1 MELKN
6 IAILGPG
13 GNVGTAIITELLKDG
28 PRFTIT
34 GITQP
39 TSSYTPPPTIT
50 HRTVDYTSFASL
62 QAAFQDQDA
71 VVNCITG
78 GATHYEPS
86 KLIIDA
92 AVAAGVKFFFA
103 NEFVGE
109 ITREAFRRLPEAF
122 VGGKCRIRE
131 YLEGLAR
138 EGKMAWTSLNGG
150 PFFDMWLMK
159 GPAGFD
165 IPNRHARIY
174 GSGNHPLHWTPLPI
188 MGLAAGNMLRNP
200 QLVLN
205 RPILLDPISPCSTVT
220 QNTLLHTLEKLL
232 DTTFTISHVDVN
244 KVHRNALIVLEE
256 WKAGGEQEEG
266 KAQMGKAMKGL
277 GLCNQFYEGD
287 DEDHA
292 EDLNRNVQ
300 NELVGVKTMELEDA
314 VRDALERFGKDCQVV
329 QGMYNV
335 EACEL

>member
-1 MELKN
+1 MDLKH

-13 GNVGTAIITELLKDG
+13 GNVGNAIITELLKDK

-34 GITQP
+34 GITRS
-39 TSSYTPPPTIT
+39 TSTYNPPPTIT
-50 HRTVDYTSFASL
+50 HRTVDYTSFSSL
-62 QAAFQDQDA
+62 QTAFENQDA

-92 AVAAGVKFFFA
+92 AIAAGVKLFFA

-109 ITREAFRRLPEAF
+109 ITRAAFRRLPEAF

-131 YLEGLAR
+131 YLEGLGR
-138 EGKMAWTSLNGG
+138 EGKIAWTSLNGG
-150 PFFDMWLMK
+150 PFFDMY
-159 GPAGFD
+159 

-174 GSGNHPLHWTPLPI
+174 GSGNQPLHWTPLPT
-188 MGLAAGNMLRNP
+188 MGFAAGNMLRNP
-200 QLVLN
+200 DPIRN
-205 RPILLDPISPCSTVT
+205 RPVLLDPISPSSTVT
-220 QNTLLHTLEKLL
+220 QNTLLRTLEKAL
-232 DTTFTISHVDVN
+232 DTTFTISHVDVD
-244 KVHRNALIVLEE
+244 KIHRNALIVLEK
-256 WKAGGEQEEG
+256 WKEGGEQEEG

-277 GLCNQFYEGD
+277 GVCNQFHEGD
-287 DEDHA
+287 DEGHA
-292 EDLNRNVQ
+292 EDLEKTVQ
-300 NELVGVKTMELEDA
+300 NELVSVETMQLEDA
-314 VRDALERFGKDCQVV
+314 VREALERYGENCQVV

>member
-6 IAILGPG
+6 IVILGPG
-13 GNVGTAIITELLKDG
+13 GNVGNAIITELLKDG
-28 PRFTIT
+28 SRFSIT
-34 GITQP
+34 GITRSAS
-39 TSSYTPPPTIT
+39 TYKPPPTIT
-50 HRTVDYTSFASL
+50 HRTVDYTSFSSL
-62 QAAFQDQDA
+62 QAAFQNQDA

-92 AVAAGVKFFFA
+92 AVAAGVKLFFA

-131 YLEGLAR
+131 YLEGLGR

-150 PFFDMWLMK
+150 PFFDMY
-159 GPAGFD
+159 
-165 IPNRHARIY
+165 IPNRRARIY
-174 GSGNHPLHWTPLPI
+174 GSGNQPLHWTPLPT

-200 QLVLN
+200 DPILN
-205 RPILLDPISPCSTVT
+205 RPVLLDPIFPFSTVT
-220 QNTLLHTLEKLL
+220 QHTLLRTLEKVLH
-232 DTTFTISHVDVN
+232 TTFTISHVDVD
-244 KVHRNALIVLEE
+244 KIHRNALVVLEK
-256 WKAGGEQEEG
+256 WKQGGEQEEG

-277 GLCNQFYEGD
+277 GVCNQFYESE
-287 DEDHA
+287 DEGHA
-292 EDLNRNVQ
+292 EDLERTVQ
-300 NELVGVKTMELEDA
+300 NELVGVGIMQLEDA
-314 VRDALERFGKDCQVV
+314 VRDALERYGKNCQVV

>member
-6 IAILGPG
+6 ICILGPG
-13 GNVGTAIITELLKDG
+13 GNVGNAIITELLKDG

-34 GITQP
+34 GITRSAS
-39 TSSYTPPPTIT
+39 TYKPPPTIT
-50 HRTVDYTSFASL
+50 HRTVDYTSFSSL
-62 QAAFQDQDA
+62 QAAFQNQDA

-92 AVAAGVKFFFA
+92 AVAAGVKLFFA

-122 VGGKCRIRE
+122 VGGKCRTRE
-131 YLEGLAR
+131 YLEGLGR

-150 PFFDMWLMK
+150 PFFDMY
-159 GPAGFD
+159 

-174 GSGNHPLHWTPLPI
+174 GSGNQALHWTPLPT

-200 QLVLN
+200 DLILN
-205 RPILLDPISPCSTVT
+205 RPVLLDPISSSSTVT
-220 QNTLLHTLEKLL
+220 QNTLLRTLEKAL
-232 DTTFTISHVDVN
+232 DTIFTISHVDVD
-244 KVHRNALIVLEE
+244 KIHRNALIVLEK
-256 WKAGGEQEEG
+256 WKEGGEQEEG

-277 GLCNQFYEGD
+277 GVCNQFYEGD
-287 DEDHA
+287 DEGHA
-292 EDLNRNVQ
+292 EDLERTVQ
-300 NELVGVKTMELEDA
+300 NELVGVETMQLEDA
-314 VRDALERFGKDCQVV
+314 VRDALERYGQDCQVV